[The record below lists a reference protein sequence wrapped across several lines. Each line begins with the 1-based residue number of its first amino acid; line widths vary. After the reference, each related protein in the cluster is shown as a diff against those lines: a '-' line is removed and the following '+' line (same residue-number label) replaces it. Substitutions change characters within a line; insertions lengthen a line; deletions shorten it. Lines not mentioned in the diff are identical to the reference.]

1 MSKAITAG
9 VTLIVCALLATGAAR
24 ADEVVLL
31 NGDRITG
38 KMEGLTDGK
47 LSIKTDYAGTVKID
61 WSKVQTFSTDGPVYL
76 TIGDNVVRATVLPSE
91 DGTATLESEDL
102 PTAESVALS
111 RLSSMSYER
120 KPAVRVSGRINIGA
134 SSTSGNTDQE
144 QLNGSFEVVA
154 RSAKNRM
161 TLGAEA
167 NRAKTDGT
175 QTESNWLA
183 YLGYDHFITD
193 KWYAYASTSAEND
206 KFKDINLRTTLGAG
220 AGYQFFETDQTNL
233 SMELG
238 ASYVNTDYIAGVD
251 SDYPAARWGMNFN
264 QKLFKSRVEFFN
276 VDSVH
281 VALDDSD
288 NFFLRTRTGLRFPIV
303 AGMNSTIQ
311 YNYDYDDNPAPGRV
325 KEDKAWLFTLG
336 YAW

>member
-1 MSKAITAG
+1 MSRVITAG
-9 VTLIVCALLATGAAR
+9 ISLVLGVFLAAGAAY
-24 ADEVVLL
+24 ADEVVLQ

-38 KMEGLTDGK
+38 EMVDLSEGK
-47 LSIKTDYAGTVKID
+47 LSIKTEYAGTVKID
-61 WSKVQTFSTDGPVYL
+61 WSKVQSLSTDGPVYL
-76 TIGDNVVRATVLPSE
+76 TIGDNVVRATVSPSE
-91 DGTATLESEDL
+91 DGTARLESEDL
-102 PTAESVALS
+102 PAAESVELS
-111 RLSSMSYER
+111 RLKSMSYER
-120 KPAVRVSGRINIGA
+120 KPAVKVSGRINVGA
-134 SSTSGNTDQE
+134 SSTSGNTDKE

-161 TLGAEA
+161 TIGAEA
-167 NRAKTDGT
+167 NRAETDGA

-183 YLGYDHFITD
+183 YLAYDHFITE

-220 AGYQFFETDQTNL
+220 AGYQFFETEQTNL

-238 ASYVNTDYIAGVD
+238 ASYVNTDYDTGVD
-251 SDYPAARWGMNFN
+251 SDYPAARWAMNFR

-276 VDSVH
+276 TDSMH

>member
-1 MSKAITAG
+1 MSRVITAG
-9 VTLIVCALLATGAAR
+9 ISLVLGVFLAAGAAY
-24 ADEVVLL
+24 ADEVVLQ

-38 KMEGLTDGK
+38 EMVDLSEGK
-47 LSIKTDYAGTVKID
+47 LSIKTEYAGTVKID
-61 WSKVQTFSTDGPVYL
+61 WSKVQSLSTDGPVYL
-76 TIGDNVVRATVLPSE
+76 TIGDNVVRATVSPSE
-91 DGTATLESEDL
+91 DGTARLESEDL
-102 PTAESVALS
+102 PAAESVELS
-111 RLSSMSYER
+111 RLKSMSYER
-120 KPAVRVSGRINIGA
+120 KPAVKVSGRINVGA
-134 SSTSGNTDQE
+134 SSTSGNTDKE

-161 TLGAEA
+161 TIGAEA
-167 NRAKTDGT
+167 NRAETDGA

-183 YLGYDHFITD
+183 YLAYDHFITE

-220 AGYQFFETDQTNL
+220 AGYQFFETEQTNL

-238 ASYVNTDYIAGVD
+238 ASYVNTDYDTGVD
-251 SDYPAARWGMNFN
+251 SDYPAARWAMNFR

-276 VDSVH
+276 TDSVH

>member
-9 VTLIVCALLATGAAR
+9 VMLVLGVVLATGAAR
-24 ADEVVLL
+24 ADEVVLV

-38 KMEGLTDGK
+38 KLVDLAEGK
-47 LSIKTDYAGTVKID
+47 ISIKTDYAGTVKID
-61 WSKVQTFSTDGPVYL
+61 WSKVQTVSTDGPVYL
-76 TIGDNVVRATVLPSE
+76 TIGDNVVRATVLPSA
-91 DGTATLESEDL
+91 DGTATLESEEL
-102 PTAESVALS
+102 PTAESVELS
-111 RLSSMSYER
+111 RLTSMSYER
-120 KPAVRVSGRINIGA
+120 KPAVRVTGRINIGA
-134 SSTSGNTDQE
+134 SSTSGNTDKE

-154 RSAKNRM
+154 RSAKNRT

-167 NRAKTDGT
+167 NRSETDGT

-183 YLGYDHFITD
+183 YLAYDHFISE

-206 KFKDINLRTTLGAG
+206 KFKDINLRTTIGAG
-220 AGYQFFETDQTNL
+220 AGYQFFETDETNL

-238 ASYVNTDYIAGVD
+238 ASYVNTDYDIGVD
-251 SDYPAARWGMNFN
+251 SDYPAARWAMNFS

-281 VALDDSD
+281 AALDDSD
-288 NFFLRTRTGLRFPIV
+288 NFFLRTRTGLRLPIV

>member
-1 MSKAITAG
+1 MSLVLG
-9 VTLIVCALLATGAAR
+9 VFLAAGAAY
-24 ADEVVLL
+24 ADEVVLQ

-38 KMEGLTDGK
+38 EMVDLSEGK
-47 LSIKTDYAGTVKID
+47 LSIKTEYAGTVKID
-61 WSKVQTFSTDGPVYL
+61 WSKVQSLSTDGPVYL
-76 TIGDNVVRATVLPSE
+76 TIGDNVVRATVSPSE
-91 DGTATLESEDL
+91 DGTARLESEDL
-102 PTAESVALS
+102 PAAESVELS
-111 RLSSMSYER
+111 RLKSMSYER
-120 KPAVRVSGRINIGA
+120 KPAVKVSGRINVGA
-134 SSTSGNTDQE
+134 SSTSGNTDKE

-161 TLGAEA
+161 TIGAEA
-167 NRAKTDGT
+167 NRAETDGA

-183 YLGYDHFITD
+183 YLAYDHFITE

-220 AGYQFFETDQTNL
+220 AGYQFFETEQTNL

-238 ASYVNTDYIAGVD
+238 ASYVNTDYDTGVD
-251 SDYPAARWGMNFN
+251 SDYPAARWAMNFR

-276 VDSVH
+276 TDSVH